1 MATVDFFTPVV
12 DDAASWGAIAAA
24 NALSDIYA
32 MGATPLFAL
41 NLVAWPRSG
50 VPFELLGDVISGAV
64 KVMRK
69 AGCLMLGGHS
79 IDDNEPKFGMAVIG
93 EVHPDR
99 MLTVGGARAGD
110 LLVLTKPIGTGI
122 LSTALKREALLEGG
136 MSEAIQAMSTL
147 NDGAARAAREAEVHA
162 CTDVTGFGLLGH
174 LGNILAAGRKGA
186 EIWLEEIPVFP
197 HVRNL
202 AARGLVPGGT
212 ERNLEA
218 AGDVRWD
225 PSLDP
230 TERIICVD
238 AQTSGGL
245 LMAVA
250 PDRHDALIDALRRE
264 GTPAAATIGRV
275 TGAAGI
281 VHVSRR
287 RNQ

>member
-24 NALSDIYA
+24 NALSDVYA
-32 MGATPLFAL
+32 MGGTPLFAL
-41 NLVAWPRSG
+41 NLVAWPRST
-50 VPFELLGDVISGAV
+50 VPFELLGDVLRGAAD
-64 KVMRK
+64 VMRR

-79 IDDNEPKFGMAVIG
+79 IEDSEPKFGMAVIG

-99 MLTVGGARAGD
+99 ILTVAGAKAGD
-110 LLVLTKPIGTGI
+110 LLVLTKPVGTGI

-136 MSEAIQAMSTL
+136 MSEAIQSMITL
-147 NDGAARAAREAEVHA
+147 NDGAARAAREADVHA

-174 LGNILAAGRKGA
+174 LGNMLTASGKGA

-218 AGDVRWD
+218 AAEVRWD
-225 PSLDP
+225 PSLDA

-245 LMAVA
+245 LLAVA
-250 PDRHDALIDALRRE
+250 PANHAALLEALRRE

-281 VHVSRR
+281 VHVSRS
-287 RNQ
+287 QL

>member
-1 MATVDFFTPVV
+1 VATVDFFTPVV

-24 NALSDIYA
+24 NALSDVYA
-32 MGATPLFAL
+32 MGGTPLFAL
-41 NLVAWPRSG
+41 NLVAWPRST
-50 VPFELLGDVISGAV
+50 VPFELLGDVLRGAAD
-64 KVMRK
+64 VMRR

-79 IDDNEPKFGMAVIG
+79 IEDSEPKFGMAVIG

-99 MLTVGGARAGD
+99 ILTVAGAKAGD
-110 LLVLTKPIGTGI
+110 LLVLTKPVGTGI

-136 MSEAIQAMSTL
+136 MSEAIQSMITL
-147 NDGAARAAREAEVHA
+147 NDGAARAAREADVHA

-174 LGNILAAGRKGA
+174 LGNMLAASGKGA

-218 AGDVRWD
+218 AAEVRWD
-225 PSLDP
+225 PSLDA

-245 LMAVA
+245 LLAVA
-250 PDRHDALIDALRRE
+250 PANHAALLEALLRE

-281 VHVSRR
+281 VHVSRS
-287 RNQ
+287 QL